1 MHNNVKDWDEAEA
14 DIAKVHWQSL
24 KAGVLLREHVR
35 SKLLWELLVD
45 LKVLLVPVLQ
55 QVVLRRHVSAKLVH
69 SIAEVSWLEQ
79 QQLDDEEAN
88 LGLVSLVVTERHAEH
103 EPVQRDDVVLPDHAV
118 HRLNALVHMPTTS

>member
-1 MHNNVKDWDEAEA
+1 MNHNVKDRDESET

-24 KAGVLLREHVR
+24 IVGVLLREHIGG
-35 SKLLWELLVD
+35 KLLWELLVD
-45 LKVLLVPVLQ
+45 LEVLLVPVLQ
-55 QVVLRRHVSAKLVH
+55 QVMFRRHVSAKLVH
-69 SIAEVSWLEQ
+69 SVSEVSRLEE

-88 LGLVSLVVTERHAEH
+88 LGLIPLVVAERHAEH